1 VAFASEEVF
10 LVNYAERE
18 RNPARHLPSI
28 AMVVGLHL
36 VLGWALVTGLARKV
50 VEVIKAPIE
59 TKIIEEI
66 KKPPPDTPPPPPP
79 KLATPPPPF
88 IPPPEVNIQV
98 PVITQAPTI
107 TVQRETPPPV
117 FAPPPPPPVQASPV
131 RKEFKPLQR
140 VQPAFP
146 RQALQQGITG
156 RVVAWV
162 HVSPNGTV
170 ANVEIKQSTNRLFD
184 REVVRALSQ
193 WRFNPEP
200 VGFIGE
206 YEIVFNLTD

>member
-1 VAFASEEVF
+1 M
-10 LVNYAERE
+10 NYAERE

-28 AMVVGLHL
+28 MLVVALHI
-36 VLGWALVTGLARKV
+36 VLGWALVNGLARKV
-50 VEVIKAPIE
+50 VEVLKAPIE

-79 KLATPPPPF
+79 KLAPPPPPF

-98 PVITQAPTI
+98 PIVQTAPAI
-107 TVQRETPPPV
+107 TVVQTTPPPV
-117 FAPPPPPPVQASPV
+117 VAPPPPAPVVQQSPV

-140 VQPAFP
+140 VQPTFP

-156 RVVAWV
+156 KVTAWV
-162 HVSPNGTV
+162 HVAPNGTV
-170 ANVEIKQSTNRLFD
+170 SNVEIKASTNRLFD